1 LGEVTVSNRRFEMY
15 EYRQI
20 IAQLRAGQSNRA
32 IGQTG
37 LAHRVKVAKIR
48 LAAESQGWLDLEKE
62 LPDDTVL
69 STFFQGKSEDKKQAP
84 SIKPYREKVEQWYRQ
99 GVQATTI
106 HATLSREYGF
116 KGSYDCVRRL
126 IKKLRAVK
134 INASM
139 ILDFKP
145 GECAQV
151 DFGFGPKLINED
163 TGEEI
168 KTWIFVMTLAWSRHQ
183 YAEIIFKQDVMTWLG
198 CHRRAFEFFGGVPK
212 KMVIDNAKCAI
223 TKACYYDPQVQRAYY
238 EFAQGYGF
246 IVSACPPYDPQKK
259 GIVEAGVKYIKKNFV
274 PLRKFRTL
282 MDANKQIIE
291 WVMETAGNRI
301 HGTTKEKPLNL
312 FTQTEQI
319 LLRALPDNPPELAAW
334 AKVSVHGDCHV
345 QYQKCCYSVPY
356 QYVNQILCLRASET
370 TVRIYQDSLLIAVH
384 VRLFKPGTHTTIAE
398 HLPPNAQAYLMRSP
412 QWCLE
417 QAKVIGENCSVVI
430 EQLLGNNVVDYLRAV
445 QGIIR
450 LSKQYS
456 PARLNAACA
465 RALRFQTINYHT
477 LKEILKK
484 GLEYD
489 VFPEEQAFD
498 ALTKTYTGHAYFSR
512 DITTLLQ

>member
-1 LGEVTVSNRRFEMY
+1 MY

-151 DFGFGPKLINED
+151 E
-163 TGEEI
+163 
-168 KTWIFVMTLAWSRHQ
+168 
-183 YAEIIFKQDVMTWLG
+183 
-198 CHRRAFEFFGGVPK
+198 K
-212 KMVIDNAKCAI
+212 K
-223 TKACYYDPQVQRAYY
+223 
-238 EFAQGYGF
+238 
-246 IVSACPPYDPQKK
+246 
-259 GIVEAGVKYIKKNFV
+259 
-274 PLRKFRTL
+274 
-282 MDANKQIIE
+282 
-291 WVMETAGNRI
+291 
-301 HGTTKEKPLNL
+301 
-312 FTQTEQI
+312 
-319 LLRALPDNPPELAAW
+319 
-334 AKVSVHGDCHV
+334 
-345 QYQKCCYSVPY
+345 
-356 QYVNQILCLRASET
+356 
-370 TVRIYQDSLLIAVH
+370 
-384 VRLFKPGTHTTIAE
+384 
-398 HLPPNAQAYLMRSP
+398 
-412 QWCLE
+412 
-417 QAKVIGENCSVVI
+417 
-430 EQLLGNNVVDYLRAV
+430 
-445 QGIIR
+445 
-450 LSKQYS
+450 
-456 PARLNAACA
+456 
-465 RALRFQTINYHT
+465 
-477 LKEILKK
+477 
-484 GLEYD
+484 
-489 VFPEEQAFD
+489 
-498 ALTKTYTGHAYFSR
+498 
-512 DITTLLQ
+512 